1 MKGTQKASFSGV
13 AQLAQAAGR
22 SLDWLATGIE
32 PAEKSTTCALNGE
45 ALTWA
50 LEIVEK
56 VGAGLPPER
65 KARLAVAIYS
75 LYIRGGEAV
84 DPALVEEVVR
94 SARGDS
100 SQTM

>member
-1 MKGTQKASFSGV
+1 MGV
-13 AQLAQAAGR
+13 AQLALAAGR

-32 PAEKSTTCALNGE
+32 PVIESTSCALDLGT
-45 ALTWA
+45 LTRA

-65 KARLAVAIYS
+65 KARLGAAIYS
-75 LYIRGGEAV
+75 LYIRSGEAV

-94 SARGDS
+94 SALGDL
-100 SQTM
+100 SQSM

>member
-1 MKGTQKASFSGV
+1 LPL
-13 AQLAQAAGR
+13 AQLALAAGR
-22 SLDWLATGIE
+22 SLDWLATGVE
-32 PAEKSTTCALNGE
+32 PAKINDIALNVE
-45 ALTWA
+45 ALTRA

-65 KARLAVAIYS
+65 KARLGAAIYS
-75 LYIRGGEAV
+75 LYIRSGEAV

-94 SARGDS
+94 QALGDS